1 MNPIMAANLVSLGRD
16 FIQTTL
22 SASPAATPTDPEA
35 FRVMLSEACGK
46 KVEGASELS
55 AVLDRL
61 GVTNLQEI
69 NEARKRLKADLL
81 ANPEVAAFRAQNP
94 DSDLYASRSPDGSIL
109 LRASNG
115 QTLVPAQ
122 NSSTSTLLGD
132 YLVLSNFLGRDISPD
147 RPGEVALKV

>member
-16 FIQTTL
+16 FFQTTF
-22 SASPAATPTDPEA
+22 SSSPTVTPTDPEA
-35 FRVMLSEACGK
+35 FRGMLSEACGK
-46 KVEGASELS
+46 QVEGASELS

-61 GVTNLQEI
+61 GVTNLQEV
-69 NEARKRLKADLL
+69 NEAHERLKADLL
-81 ANPEVAAFRAQNP
+81 ANPEVTAFRAQNP
-94 DSDLYASRSPDGSIL
+94 DSDLYATRSPDGSVL

-115 QTLVPAQ
+115 QTLSTVQ
-122 NSSTSTLLGD
+122 NSSTATLLGD